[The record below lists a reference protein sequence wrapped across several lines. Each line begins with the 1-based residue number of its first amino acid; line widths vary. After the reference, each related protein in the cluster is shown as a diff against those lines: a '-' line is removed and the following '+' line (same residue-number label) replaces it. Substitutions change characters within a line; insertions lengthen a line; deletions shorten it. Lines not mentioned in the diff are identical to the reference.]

1 MFLAPLV
8 VSWVW
13 PGVLRFM
20 EEYKLEK
27 WQLYFFGTWAWNASL
42 VFITNLVM
50 WAIYEIE
57 LPFFERYKISQDPWP
72 WKEN

>member
-1 MFLAPLV
+1 
-8 VSWVW
+8 
-13 PGVLRFM
+13 M